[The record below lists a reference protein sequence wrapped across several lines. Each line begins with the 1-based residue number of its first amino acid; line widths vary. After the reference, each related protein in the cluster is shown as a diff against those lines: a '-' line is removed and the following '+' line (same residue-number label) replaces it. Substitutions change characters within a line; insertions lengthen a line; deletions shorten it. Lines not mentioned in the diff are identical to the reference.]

1 MQVFL
6 DLFMSVYVFMRDTT
20 VISFTIG
27 EASITLTF
35 LNLAIGGL
43 IAIIGIDV
51 LHHVFE
57 W

>member
-1 MQVFL
+1 MQAFL

-27 EASITLTF
+27 ESSITLTF

>member
-1 MQVFL
+1 MQAFL

-27 EASITLTF
+27 EGSITLTF
-35 LNLAIGGL
+35 LNLTIGGL
-43 IAIIGIDV
+43 IAILGIDV